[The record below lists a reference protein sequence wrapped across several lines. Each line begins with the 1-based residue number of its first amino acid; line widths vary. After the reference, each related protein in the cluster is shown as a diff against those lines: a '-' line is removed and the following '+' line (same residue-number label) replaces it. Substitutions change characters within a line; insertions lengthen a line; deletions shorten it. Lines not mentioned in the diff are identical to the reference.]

1 MRQSKSIAALIKQLE
16 AQQKIIGETASSVA
30 KSKISA
36 KLPKKLTTT
45 ISSVKSNLLQSS
57 HHRSYSTMVHR
68 DDKNK
73 RWYIHPLAPSTLTSR
88 RKICTLDIETINYKD
103 GIQSAMAISFY
114 KERSVFKSIVQLID
128 LDLYYVNRK
137 LAIAE
142 MWNNFYA
149 QLKALNLG
157 RDLIIYT
164 HNLGSFDYYLLP
176 SIYSLAE
183 KKNRTFDLLSWKVSF
198 NQLNYFSF
206 GFLLIY

>member
-73 RWYIHPLAPSTLTSR
+73 RWYIHPLAPLY
-88 RKICTLDIETINYKD
+88 IN
-103 GIQSAMAISFY
+103 
-114 KERSVFKSIVQLID
+114 
-128 LDLYYVNRK
+128 
-137 LAIAE
+137 
-142 MWNNFYA
+142 
-149 QLKALNLG
+149 
-157 RDLIIYT
+157 
-164 HNLGSFDYYLLP
+164 
-176 SIYSLAE
+176 
-183 KKNRTFDLLSWKVSF
+183 
-198 NQLNYFSF
+198 
-206 GFLLIY
+206 

>member
-57 HHRSYSTMVHR
+57 HHRSYYTMVPR

-88 RKICTLDIETINYKD
+88 KKICSLDVETVNYKD
-103 GIQSAMAISFY
+103 GIQSPIAISFAY
-114 KERSVFKSIVQLID
+114 KERTLFKSIVQLID
-128 LDLYYVNRK
+128 LDLY
-137 LAIAE
+137 
-142 MWNNFYA
+142 MWIGN
-149 QLKALNLG
+149 
-157 RDLIIYT
+157 
-164 HNLGSFDYYLLP
+164 
-176 SIYSLAE
+176 
-183 KKNRTFDLLSWKVSF
+183 
-198 NQLNYFSF
+198 
-206 GFLLIY
+206 